1 MFINFMK
8 YDFKECIRRLKNEI
22 DNINNINDNKQ
33 NDSKKEISNK
43 INEDEN
49 QNNNS
54 RSNDNQVVLNEKLL
68 LMTESD
74 VDEWLVSKQFKSSI
88 VNSISPCNG
97 KILYQMWS
105 ILQTCPEFFYTAM
118 RSDSENVI
126 GLKDLASFAY
136 ELNCLFR

>member
-22 DNINNINDNKQ
+22 DNINNKKI
-33 NDSKKEISNK
+33 DSKIETSNTM
-43 INEDEN
+43 NEDEN
-49 QNNNS
+49 QKITSVSNN
-54 RSNDNQVVLNEKLL
+54 QIVINEKLL
-68 LMTESD
+68 SMTESD
-74 VDEWLVSKQFKSSI
+74 VDEWLISKQFRTSI
-88 VNSISPCNG
+88 VNCISPCNG

-118 RSDSENVI
+118 RSDSENKI

-136 ELNCLFR
+136 ELNCLFK

>member
-22 DNINNINDNKQ
+22 DNINNKKI
-33 NDSKKEISNK
+33 DSKIETSNTM
-43 INEDEN
+43 NEDEN
-49 QNNNS
+49 QKNTSVSNN
-54 RSNDNQVVLNEKLL
+54 QIVINEKLL
-68 LMTESD
+68 SMTESD
-74 VDEWLVSKQFKSSI
+74 VDEWLISKQFRTSI
-88 VNSISPCNG
+88 VNCISPCNG

-118 RSDSENVI
+118 RSDSENKI

-136 ELNCLFR
+136 ELNCLFK

>member
-1 MFINFMK
+1 MK

-22 DNINNINDNKQ
+22 DNINNINNNNKQ

-43 INEDEN
+43 IRSVDEN
-49 QNNNS
+49 QIHNS
-54 RSNDNQVVLNEKLL
+54 ISNDNQVVLNEKLL

-74 VDEWLVSKQFKSSI
+74 VDEWLVSKQFKTSI
-88 VNSISPCNG
+88 VNCISPCNG

-136 ELNCLFR
+136 ELNCLFK